1 MNYEPQE
8 GVDYL
13 IDLYQ
18 VAGISQDADA
28 HAVRGV
34 INSMLKEYH
43 PDRLDGLA
51 PEFRSKGE
59 RMSILLNRAKTILL
73 DTEKREAYDQ
83 ILTMWELPISNDGTP
98 VVRIND
104 IMRAEAAKKTSE
116 ELEAGF
122 AKQSNEVAAMV
133 KHNPAQ
139 QALLAKL
146 YEAASGEDADG
157 LRGVYDA
164 ALFAEDQVLAIEE
177 AERGQLLGLKANE
190 RYETSLGYADNT
202 QRMIEGVREEQKQD
216 YQRRALG
223 GVGAQLALLAG
234 ETPVDHARSILP
246 AGSALPHYFDEQAK
260 KVSEIATKR
269 EEILEKRLEIF
280 EPDYPIAEVQ
290 LETQPRFVVGIKSE
304 GERPTLWLG
313 FCFDMDGPSLDNI
326 ELDSDIEQKLHDE
339 HYGIVYGSG
348 FNILTI
354 SPKDQIELKTL
365 LDEACNKYIA
375 KYYPGFFE

>member
-18 VAGISQDADA
+18 VAGVSQDADA
-28 HAVRGV
+28 HAVRGA

-73 DTEKREAYDQ
+73 DTEKREVYDQ
-83 ILTMWELPISNDGTP
+83 ILATWELPISNDGTP
-98 VVRIND
+98 IVRIKD
-104 IMRAEAAKKTSE
+104 MIRAEAAGKSSE
-116 ELEAGF
+116 ELEVGF
-122 AKQSNEVAAMV
+122 TKQSIEVAAMV
-133 KHNPAQ
+133 KHNPNQ

-146 YEAASGEDADG
+146 YEAASGEDAND

-177 AERGQLLGLKANE
+177 AERGQLLGLKAND
-190 RYETSLGYADNT
+190 RYETSLGYAGDM
-202 QRMIEGVREEQKQD
+202 QRMIEEVRQEQEQD

-234 ETPVDHARSILP
+234 ETPAEYGGTILP
-246 AGSALPHYFDEQAK
+246 TGSALPHYFDEQVK
-260 KVSEIATKR
+260 KVSEIAMKR

-280 EPDYPIAEVQ
+280 EPDYPIAEMQ
-290 LETQPRFVVGIKSE
+290 SETKPRFVVGIESE
-304 GERPTLWLG
+304 GGRPTLWLG
-313 FCFDMDGPSLDNI
+313 FCFDTDGPSLDNI

-339 HYGIVYGSG
+339 HYGVVYGSG
-348 FNILTI
+348 FNILII

-375 KYYPGFFE
+375 KYYPDFE